1 MSNRRLWLPL
11 ASLLLIAGLE
21 AQSPAGESKRAGALA
36 PTAADPSAGVAAQP
50 EVPSLALSAVRPL
63 QIAVNDPAGDNT
75 GPIDVLRMTLRF
87 DDVTGAYEIRL
98 HASASAPF
106 LGDFRV
112 NINLFNVDAN
122 SFFQDTVNDYSLT
135 SPTTTLTLTGSSAQ
149 LASWSAGDRVHT
161 NSLFGTPNP
170 PNSTLYRTSVSSVPH
185 GFLTNEDYVAF
196 ADPTRPATVRAVS
209 RDLAVDFGPPYGVW
223 ILTAAQ
229 TWQQLHSL
237 SPVAMV
243 TGDLDGSG
251 LDDLVVN
258 FGPGIGVWAWMN
270 HTIWTFIHSLS
281 PTQMVTGDLNNNGHD
296 DIVFVFPGSGLW
308 RWSDGGWSNLHGLAA
323 TQLAVGNLDG
333 LMGAD
338 LVADF
343 PGAGLYVFANNTS
356 WTRLHGLDA
365 TALITAD
372 LDSSGRDDV
381 IVNFGAPHGLWVY
394 RNNAVW
400 SQLHGLSPARVA
412 AGDIDDS
419 GRADL
424 VIDFGTGIGLWMFRN
439 NTTWG
444 PLNGLSAEA
453 VVLAD
458 RDGTGQAEI
467 VIDFGPTWGLWQ
479 YTNDSTWNQ
488 LHRLSPQAIKAGAF
502 H

>member
-1 MSNRRLWLPL
+1 MSIRRLWLPG

-21 AQSPAGESKRAGALA
+21 AQSPAVESRRAHAPAPMAPDLPAGAA
-36 PTAADPSAGVAAQP
+36 TQP
-50 EVPSLALSAVRPL
+50 EAPGQALSVGMAL
-63 QIAVNDPAGDNT
+63 QIVVNDPAGDNT
-75 GPIDVLRMTLRF
+75 GSIDVSQMTLRF

-98 HASASAPF
+98 QASASAPF
-106 LGDFRV
+106 LGDFRI

-122 SFFQDTVNDYSLT
+122 SFFQDAVNDYSLT
-135 SPTTTLTLTGSSAQ
+135 SPATTLTLTGTSAQ
-149 LASWSAGDRVHT
+149 LASWNAGDRVFT

-170 PNSTLYRTSVSSVPH
+170 QNTTLFRTSVLSVP
-185 GFLTNEDYVAF
+185 FSPLTNEDYVAF
-196 ADPTRPATVRAVS
+196 ADPTMPATVRAVS
-209 RDLAVDFGPPYGVW
+209 REVAVDFGPPYGVW

-237 SPVAMV
+237 SPVAMI
-243 TGDLDGSG
+243 TGDLDGGG
-251 LDDLVVN
+251 LDDLVLN
-258 FGPGIGVWAWMN
+258 LGPGIGVWAWMN
-270 HTIWTFIHSLS
+270 HTTWKFIHSLS
-281 PTQMVTGDLNNNGHD
+281 PTQMVTGDLDNNGRD
-296 DIVFVFPGSGLW
+296 DIVFVFSGYGIW
-308 RWSDGGWSNLHGLAA
+308 RWSDGGWSNLHGQAA

-333 LMGAD
+333 SMGAD

-343 PGAGLYVFANNTS
+343 PGSGLYIFANNTS

-372 LDSSGRDDV
+372 LDGSGRDDV
-381 IVNFGAPHGLWVY
+381 IVNFGAPGLWVY

-412 AGDIDDS
+412 AGDIDGS

-424 VIDFGTGIGLWMFRN
+424 VVDFGSGIGLWTFRN
-439 NTTWG
+439 NTTWVA
-444 PLNGLSAEA
+444 LNGVSAEA
-453 VVLAD
+453 IVLAD

-467 VIDFGPTWGLWQ
+467 VIDFGPTLGLWQ
-479 YTNDSTWNQ
+479 YANDSTWSQ
-488 LHRLSPQAIKAGAF
+488 LHRLSPQAMRAGAF